1 MHLVLNSSQNPEMN
15 DFPLVSIELKVK
27 DTMA

>member
-1 MHLVLNSSQNPEMN
+1 MHLVLNSSQNPDMN
-15 DFPLVSIELKVK
+15 DFPLIPIELNVK